1 MRIAQ
6 SISLAGLIALQV
18 VLVFGCSSPVP
29 ATVTRAPTTPL
40 QANPTIALQ
49 ANKQRPRVAESL
61 RNAGLRLADS
71 QSEAED
77 YLLTVNVG
85 RIQRNKTCGGFG
97 NVAYILAD
105 GGRYTL
111 VVKGRGFTGSCIP
124 NLLDEMSEM
133 LATYFGS

>member
-6 SISLAGLIALQV
+6 PISLAGLIALQV
-18 VLVFGCSSPVP
+18 VLVFGCTSPVP

-40 QANPTIALQ
+40 QANPTIFLL
-49 ANKQRPRVAESL
+49 ANKQWPRVAESL

-71 QSEAED
+71 QFEAD
-77 YLLTVNVG
+77 YILTVNVG

-97 NVAYILAD
+97 NVAYILD
-105 GGRYTL
+105 DRGTHMV

-124 NLLDEMSEM
+124 NLLDNMSQK
-133 LATYFGS
+133 LASYFGS